1 MKNLKV
7 KNKLLLAFG
16 IAMVLTILISV
27 LSIAGISKIKKET
40 DVLVDKTITN
50 IDYVWQIRRNLLS
63 ETRYHLLALVEQD
76 PAKTREYIDL
86 ALKEI
91 EKNMKIMPEYENN
104 TRVALD
110 KLEQLEAVLAQ
121 QGKYRDQFVEW
132 MRIGTPEAKGK
143 AYEIFIQDFY
153 PLMADE
159 AVILHDITDEQ
170 YELADS
176 QVDSVNRVYMVVL
189 TVVIVAIILAF
200 LIGSI
205 MIGRMVRAI
214 ITPLSEIERA
224 TNALSQGDF
233 SIDITYESRDE
244 FGVTCKSI
252 QTSFSE
258 LKRVIQSIARN
269 LRAMADGNF
278 AIDTDMDLPG
288 EMKEIEVAGSELV
301 QKMNLFFHEIKSSS
315 RQIQSGAEQVANGA
329 QALAQGAT
337 EQASSLEELSAS
349 ISEVSDNVSDNAQNS
364 QRASTFASVSGEVAE
379 NTLQSMQDMLSAMNE
394 ISMAAEKIEKVIK
407 VIDDITF
414 QTNILS
420 LNAAVEAARA
430 GTAGKGFAVVAD
442 EVRNLAQKSSDSAKE
457 ITALI
462 ENAISAVTQGEHIAK
477 TTSAAFDDL
486 AEKIKDVVAT
496 VNEIAVASEE
506 QADSIRQITS
516 GVDQIS
522 AVVQTNSATSE
533 ESAAA
538 SEELSSQA
546 NLLETLVAQFKIRD
560 NDGISSINKTVL
572 DTEMLSD
579 SFPAMNKY

>member
-7 KNKLLLAFG
+7 KNKLILAFG
-16 IAMVLTILISV
+16 VAMVLTVLISI
-27 LSIAGISKIKKET
+27 LSIAGISEIKKET
-40 DVLVDKTITN
+40 DTLVDKTITN
-50 IDYVWQIRRNLLS
+50 IDYAWQLRRNLLS
-63 ETRYHLLALVEQD
+63 ESRYHLLALIEQD

-86 ALKEI
+86 ALKET
-91 EKNMKIMPEYENN
+91 EKNTVLLPQYKSN
-104 TRVALD
+104 TSVDVD
-110 KLEQLEAVLAQ
+110 KLEQLEVILDK

-132 MRIGTPEAKGK
+132 MHIGTPEAKGE
-143 AYEIFIQDFY
+143 AYKIFIQDFY

-159 AVILHDITDEQ
+159 AVILYDITDEQ
-170 YELADS
+170 YELADK
-176 QVDSVNRVYMVVL
+176 QVDSVNKVYIAVL
-189 TVVIVAIILAF
+189 TVVITAIVLAF
-200 LIGSI
+200 FISSI
-205 MIGRMVRAI
+205 MIRKMVQAI

-224 TNALSQGDF
+224 TDALSQGDF
-233 SIDITYESRDE
+233 SMDITYESRDE

-269 LRAMADGNF
+269 LRAMADGDF
-278 AIDTDMDLPG
+278 TIDTDINLPG
-288 EMKEIEVAGSELV
+288 EMKEIEVAGNELV
-301 QKMNLFFHEIKSSS
+301 QKMNLFFNEIRSSS
-315 RQIQSGAEQVANGA
+315 NQIQAGAEQVANGA
-329 QALAQGAT
+329 QSLAQGAT

-349 ISEVSDNVSDNAQNS
+349 ISEVSENVSDNAQNS
-364 QRASTFASVSGEVAE
+364 QRANTFASISGEVAE
-379 NTLQSMQDMLSAMNE
+379 ATLQDMQEMLSAMNT
-394 ISMAAEKIEKVIK
+394 ISLSAENIGKVIK

-457 ITALI
+457 ITSLI
-462 ENAISAVTQGEHIAK
+462 ENTISAVGQGEHIAK
-477 TTSAAFDDL
+477 KTSAAFDDL

-506 QADSIRQITS
+506 QAESIRQITS

-522 AVVQTNSATSE
+522 SVVQTNSATSE

-546 NLLETLVAQFKIRD
+546 NILESLVAQFKIRAD
-560 NDGISSINKTVL
+560 DDSSSIKEPVRNI
-572 DTEMLSD
+572 EMLPD
-579 SFPAMNKY
+579 SFSAINKY